1 MNNNSFNPLKPGH
14 LYRTPSTKT
23 TIKTTTTKAKAPHR
37 NVYRP
42 TPANKTTAV
51 PLEVSKAVP
60 VVPAKTSDRQTDK
73 KILNFVK
80 DFATGNFYNS
90 LQSSLTTRSRITT
103 TRTTTTTSTPAPAAP
118 DSDDLVLD
126 FSSGQ
131 AQVVKS
137 TAEKV
142 NPISDQGLAKEGIKG
157 FDIFKGLI
165 DKLGLEDQFQD
176 QNEKL
181 TIFTP
186 GNDAF
191 SELPFDVNTL
201 DTNALTKLITKHF
214 ILGVLDS
221 KSLPDGPVISHCTSC
236 CISSH

>member
-1 MNNNSFNPLKPGH
+1 MKNHASFEYLSS
-14 LYRTPSTKT
+14 YCW
-23 TIKTTTTKAKAPHR
+23 
-37 NVYRP
+37 YQ
-42 TPANKTTAV
+42 
-51 PLEVSKAVP
+51 EVSQNATKDLR
-60 VVPAKTSDRQTDK
+60 VVFTSDGKT
-73 KILNFVK
+73 
-80 DFATGNFYNS
+80 AGTGAQCIAEC
-90 LQSSLTTRSRITT
+90 LHPDPPPTT
-103 TRTTTTTSTPAPAAP
+103 TTTTTSTPAPAAL

-142 NPISDQGLAKEGIKG
+142 NPISDQGLAKDGIKG

-176 QNEKL
+176 QKGKL

-186 GNDAF
+186 GNNAF

-214 ILGVLDS
+214 VLGVLDS
-221 KSLPDGPVISHCTSC
+221 KSLPDGPVISHCTVQGL
-236 CISSH
+236 ISFQLFSYSSKL